1 MSKQPLHLY
10 EFGPFHLN
18 PGERLLLRKNQVVP
32 LTPKVFDTLLVL
44 VENHGHVLEKD
55 DLMKTLWP
63 DSFVE
68 ESSLSQNISL
78 LRKALGEG
86 NSERQYIETILRR
99 GYRFV
104 ADVREVESE
113 STDIIIEHRTAARV
127 IIEEEEIS
135 DSSHN
140 GFAKE
145 DIDKEDVNRN
155 GRAAAP
161 DEITNHVG
169 KGKPAYLTSIPH
181 PRFLMRYRKSLTFA
195 FAAFVVAI
203 IALPFGLK
211 EWLAS
216 NFFRSKATEHFTR
229 IGITKLTDAGKVKH
243 LAISP
248 DGKHVGYVLE
258 GDGGQSLWV
267 KQVASTSNV
276 EILSPMEVDYDGAYL
291 FARRRFHL
299 LHHPRNQ
306 RTHRHSLSSALSWRD
321 SRQGQR

>member
-32 LTPKVFDTLLVL
+32 LTPKAFDTLLVL

-86 NSERQYIETILRR
+86 NSERQYIETIPRR

-104 ADVREVESE
+104 ADVREVESD
-113 STDIIIEHRTAARV
+113 STDIIIEHCTAARV

-140 GFAKE
+140 G
-145 DIDKEDVNRN
+145 
-155 GRAAAP
+155 RAAPP
-161 DEITNHVG
+161 DEINNHAG

-181 PRFLMRYRKSLTFA
+181 PSFITRHQKPLTFA
-195 FAAFVVAI
+195 FAAFIIAI
-203 IALPFGLK
+203 IARLLFSRHTF
-211 EWLAS
+211 A
-216 NFFRSKATEHFTR
+216 
-229 IGITKLTDAGKVKH
+229 
-243 LAISP
+243 
-248 DGKHVGYVLE
+248 
-258 GDGGQSLWV
+258 
-267 KQVASTSNV
+267 
-276 EILSPMEVDYDGAYL
+276 MESFD
-291 FARRRFHL
+291 RRR
-299 LHHPRNQ
+299 
-306 RTHRHSLSSALSWRD
+306 RTHPAYQSTCRHARCLA
-321 SRQGQR
+321 